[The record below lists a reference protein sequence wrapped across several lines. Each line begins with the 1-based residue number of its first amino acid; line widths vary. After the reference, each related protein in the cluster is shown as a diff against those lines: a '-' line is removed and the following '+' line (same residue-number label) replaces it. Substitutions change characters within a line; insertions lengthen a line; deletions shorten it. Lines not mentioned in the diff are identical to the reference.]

1 MSRLFPAMRFTIP
14 ANVFQMGSNYSFTL
28 RVVSDYNAKVSSF
41 AIQTV
46 TMQKQDQLS
55 VSIECLKNCAERVYN
70 PNKKVQ
76 LEAKCH
82 NCGQQRTVLYK
93 WHVYG
98 KYVMS
103 SKMFTIHWNSDQQ
116 GLQVELLAQAADG
129 RTGSDKLQL
138 IKHIPLIGGTCT
150 VEPSSGIEATTL
162 FRFCCQNFKTKT
174 HPLSFYFY
182 SNLLLLINCKSCDC
196 ETFLPLD
203 AQQIKVLICGDML
216 TCTELQLHVHVT
228 AMQIGTLQI
237 ARLINTTEP
246 VPIIRTQ
253 KTNEDRF
260 LMIAQSM
267 ASRIEHTHEALA
279 LLGTFQKVFPRSV
292 LSLGKVANMMLT
304 IAHRLTPINYAEHE
318 VLTRTL
324 TILNGIFK
332 SIYEDD
338 MQRLLL
344 NQPFHNISIACV
356 TIFDM
361 MQMLNKALI
370 HPPQNIYEQYVEAV
384 KSESLTQNII
394 DKLISE
400 AKSIAY
406 ELGQDIS
413 LWLTSMWQTERLYRY
428 LNVVRQHEF
437 QPRQTKVKPESYDDN
452 IHCIKIEP
460 DRQYTFTSRD
470 KVHTVYF
477 SPKLLQS
484 MKDPESQSI
493 CLKITS
499 ITRMLD
505 WWFPE
510 GQVPSEALLSVHIY
524 THKDN
529 FKTEIYLPNSD
540 ITFQSHMKLSK
551 PPGRS
556 ATINPSKLW
565 GRVRCGV
572 YTQTSKT
579 YNLNYNVNFWYA
591 Q

>member
-1 MSRLFPAMRFTIP
+1 MSMLMLRLFPAMRFTIP
-14 ANVFQMGSNYSFTL
+14 ANVFQMGSKYSFTL

-55 VSIECLKNCAERVYN
+55 VTIECIKNCAERVYN

-82 NCGQQRTVLYK
+82 NCGQQGTILYK

-129 RTGSDKLQL
+129 RIGSDKLQL
-138 IKHIPLIGGTCT
+138 EKHIPPTGGTCT

-162 FRFCCQNFKTKT
+162 FRFCCQNFKTNT
-174 HPLSFYFY
+174 HPLSYYFY

-203 AQQIKVLICGDML
+203 AQQIKVLICGGML
-216 TCTELQLHVHVT
+216 TCTELQLDVHVK
-228 AMQIGTLQI
+228 AMQIGM
-237 ARLINTTEP
+237 LINTTEP
-246 VPIIRTQ
+246 VPIFRTQ
-253 KTNEDRF
+253 KANEDRF

-267 ASRIEHTHEALA
+267 ASRIEHTHDALT

-292 LSLGKVANMMLT
+292 ISLGKVANMMLT
-304 IAHRLTPINYAEHE
+304 ISHRLTPINYAEHE
-318 VLTRTL
+318 VLTRLL
-324 TILNGIFK
+324 TILNGIFE

-356 TIFDM
+356 TIIDM

-394 DKLISE
+394 DKLIYD
-400 AKSIAY
+400 AKSIPY
-406 ELGQDIS
+406 KLGLEIS
-413 LWLTSMWQTERLYRY
+413 LWLNSMWQTERLYRY

-437 QPRQTKVKPESYDDN
+437 QPRQLTVKQEACDVK
-452 IHCIKIEP
+452 IRCIQIKP
-460 DRQYTFTSRD
+460 DRIYKFTSSDR
-470 KVHTVYF
+470 VHTVYF

-484 MKDPESQSI
+484 MKDPESKRI
-493 CLKITS
+493 CLKIIS
-499 ITRMLD
+499 ITRMLQ
-505 WWFPE
+505 WWFPDGSE
-510 GQVPSEALLSVHIY
+510 PSEALLSVHIY
-524 THKDN
+524 THDDN
-529 FKTEIYLPNSD
+529 FKTEIYLSNSD
-540 ITFQSHMKLSK
+540 ITFQTHMKMFK
-551 PPGRS
+551 PINSS
-556 ATINPSKLW
+556 ATSMN
-565 GRVRCGV
+565 
-572 YTQTSKT
+572 KT
-579 YNLNYNVNFWYA
+579 IKQEKRDGKYC
-591 Q
+591 